1 MLVDKN
7 ISIYNIET
15 LNVHL
20 RRQLA
25 FVAFYFRHQRGR
37 CSSEVKLAD
46 TLQMI

>member
-25 FVAFYFRHQRGR
+25 FVAFFI
-37 CSSEVKLAD
+37 SDTSAVAVALKLNWL
-46 TLQMI
+46 TPCR